1 MATAMNDD
9 QLEFDLGEGEKAA
22 TVTLGDG
29 EEGDGAKDESEAPAK
44 EATAAPKQEEP
55 GASHAD
61 ELGSVNE
68 AVQKRIAKLTAKMRE
83 AERREQ
89 AALEYAKGLQA
100 QTQDLQQ
107 RLVHTDYSRLN
118 EAKARL
124 ETQQTALRQIIAK
137 AREEGDLNTEIEA
150 QERLTALLQEK
161 GQVAQWLQQQDQARQ
176 QQPQQSDPA
185 AAPARG
191 RPQPPAAAPA
201 KPDERAEEWAAQNK
215 WFGQNRVM
223 TYAAWGIHQ
232 DLVENE
238 GVDPTS
244 DEYYTELDR
253 RIRDEF
259 PKHFAG
265 EQSSNQPTRQQRPAP
280 AVAPAARS
288 SGINSARRT
297 VRLSPSQVAIAKK
310 LGVPLEEYAKYVKE

>member
-9 QLEFDLGEGEKAA
+9 QLEFDLGSDEKAA
-22 TVTLGDG
+22 TVTVN
-29 EEGDGAKDESEAPAK
+29 EDESAQDQGQEAAAPAQ
-44 EATAAPKQEEP
+44 EAAATKQEQQ
-55 GASHAD
+55 AHSD
-61 ELGSVNE
+61 ELSSVNE

-100 QTQDLQQ
+100 QAQNLQQ
-107 RLVHTDYSRLN
+107 RLVHTDYSRLS

-124 ETQQTALRQIIAK
+124 ETQQSALRQIIVK
-137 AREEGDLNTEIEA
+137 AREEGDFNTEIEA

-161 GQVAQWLQQQDQARQ
+161 GQVSQWLQQQDHARQ
-176 QQPQQSDPA
+176 QPAEAPVEARQPQRA
-185 AAPARG
+185 AAP
-191 RPQPPAAAPA
+191 QP
-201 KPDERAEEWAAQNK
+201 KPDERAEEWASQNK

-253 RIRDEF
+253 RIREEF

-265 EQSSNQPTRQQRPAP
+265 EQSPAQNIRQQRAAP

>member
-1 MATAMNDD
+1 MANDMSND
-9 QLEFDLGEGEKAA
+9 QLEFDLGADEKAA
-22 TVTLGDG
+22 TITFENDSEGN
-29 EEGDGAKDESEAPAK
+29 EEQGKVSTQQESPAAEQK
-44 EATAAPKQEEP
+44 ESSAH
-55 GASHAD
+55 SD

-89 AALEYAKGLQA
+89 AAVEYARGLQS
-100 QTQDLQQ
+100 QTQTLQQ
-107 RLVHTDYSRLN
+107 RLVNTDYSRLS

-124 ETQQTALRQIIAK
+124 ESQQSSLRQIIQT
-137 AREEGDLNTEIEA
+137 ARQEGDLDTEMEA

-161 GQVAQWLQQQDQARQ
+161 GQVSQWLHQQQEAARHQ
-176 QQPQQSDPA
+176 PAPQEIPQQRQKPQQPAPDP
-185 AAPARG
+185 
-191 RPQPPAAAPA
+191 
-201 KPDERAEEWAAQNK
+201 RAEEWAAENE

-232 DLVENE
+232 DLIERE
-238 GVDPTS
+238 GVDPQS
-244 DEYYTELDR
+244 DEYYTELNR
-253 RIRDEF
+253 RIREEF
-259 PKHFAG
+259 PKQFAG
-265 EQSSNQPTRQQRPAP
+265 EKSSNQSSRQQRSAP
-280 AVAPAARS
+280 AVAPASRS